1 MSDLKKIFGYIL
13 SSKELEDSLM
23 DVAQVISEKGS
34 KATRTDCLKALSIYG
49 IKEMASFKKGSLRL
63 LLFYL
68 KVVLKDNLISAEE
81 LNNIRYLKLLFGVKE
96 GDYTK
101 EKVFAAEISNLIKLQ
116 IDLIYKDDEVSS
128 EEAIHKVNLQE
139 AFGLNYDE
147 FLSQSSKAALDS
159 LDRTDDWI
167 KIDTYITVNNYR
179 KWEKEKG
186 YSTYLKSSEDSSTNR
201 HISQSVKDD
210 VWNRDG
216 GVCVQCGS
224 NQNIE
229 FDHIIP
235 HSKGGSNTY
244 RNIQLLCEPCNRTK
258 SDKIG

>member
-1 MSDLKKIFGYIL
+1 MSDLKKTFGYIL

-34 KATRTDCLKALSIYG
+34 KATRIDCLKALSIYG
-49 IKEMASFKKGSLRL
+49 VKEMASFRKGSLRL

-81 LNNIRYLKLLFGVKE
+81 LNNIRYLKLLFGVEE
-96 GDYTK
+96 GDFTK
-101 EKVFAAEISNLIKLQ
+101 EKVFAAEISNIIKLQ

-147 FLSQSSKAALDS
+147 FLSLSSKSALDS
-159 LDRTDDWI
+159 LERTDDWI
-167 KIDTYITVNNYR
+167 KIDTYITLNNYR

-186 YSTYLKSSEDSSTNR
+186 SSSYLDSSEDSSKNR

-244 RNIQLLCEPCNRTK
+244 RNIQLLCETCNRSK

>member
-1 MSDLKKIFGYIL
+1 
-13 SSKELEDSLM
+13 
-23 DVAQVISEKGS
+23 
-34 KATRTDCLKALSIYG
+34 
-49 IKEMASFKKGSLRL
+49 MASFKKGGLRL

-96 GDYTK
+96 GDFTK
-101 EKVFAAEISNLIKLQ
+101 EKVFAAEISNIIKLQ

-147 FLSQSSKAALDS
+147 FLSLSSKAALDS
-159 LDRTDDWI
+159 LERTDDWI

-186 YSTYLKSSEDSSTNR
+186 SSSYLDSSEESSKNR

-244 RNIQLLCEPCNRTK
+244 RNIQLLCEPCNRSK